1 MKNSISQ
8 LEEHMKLKL
17 SPTLVILGLFLFKVG
32 VFDNIRS
39 IAHHHDDNLRG
50 PSSERDRNFSIR

>member
-1 MKNSISQ
+1 
-8 LEEHMKLKL
+8 MKLKL